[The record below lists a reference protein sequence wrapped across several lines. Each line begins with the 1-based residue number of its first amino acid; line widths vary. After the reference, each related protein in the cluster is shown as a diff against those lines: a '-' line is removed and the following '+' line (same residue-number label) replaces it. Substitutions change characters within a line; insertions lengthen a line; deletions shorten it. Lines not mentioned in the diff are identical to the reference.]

1 LRVPDGDLTW
11 LIGGAQGGGVDTSG
25 GVFARFAVRSG
36 ARVFSN
42 IEYHSNIMGEHSYY
56 RVRMSDQNRHSVLDR
71 VNVLVALDLE
81 SLTGDPH
88 LEFPYPQSFRGHVP
102 EVLPGGIVI
111 YDTASK
117 FDPAQAG
124 RGDVTFVGLPFLE
137 LLREALKEF
146 GRESEASKLRVIT
159 NTVAVGASVFAVG
172 GDISVFTDVI
182 HDDFK
187 RRPEIGELNIR
198 AAAVG
203 YEFASREMGGTSPFA
218 LKGLAPAPSGRRPM
232 LLRGMHACA
241 IGKLKAGLNIQTYY
255 PISPATD
262 ESVYLEGLQRS
273 QNLLVVQA
281 EDEIACIQM
290 AVGAANAG
298 ARAATSTSGPGFALM
313 VEGLGYAS
321 ITEVPGP
328 VVFLWQRG
336 GPSTGLPTRQDQG
349 DLRFALHPAQGDFPH
364 IVVAPADPQQIME
377 DSFQAF
383 NWADR
388 YQMPVVV
395 VVDKYLSTQHATV
408 EDLDMESLVIDRG
421 PRFKANGRVNGDAGE
436 GYLRFKLTASGVSP
450 RAIPGQEDGIFW
462 STSDEHDERGHITE
476 DPENRIRMMEKR
488 MGKLDLAARE
498 IPSERKISVYGP
510 DDADA
515 TLVGWGSVKGS
526 VLDAMDVIARE
537 DGANLRF
544 VQVRLMRPFP
554 AEEVTEALKGA
565 RRLIL
570 VEGNYTGQLG
580 GLVREMTGIDLPQ
593 KVLKYD
599 GRPFS
604 QEEMVEALRRAIAGN
619 DARIHVS
626 HRSG

>member
-1 LRVPDGDLTW
+1 VPEGDLTW

-56 RVRMSDQNRHSVLDR
+56 RVRMAKQDRHSILDR

-111 YDTASK
+111 YDTDSK
-117 FDPAQAG
+117 FNPTQAE
-124 RGDVTFVGLPFLE
+124 RGDITFVGLPYLE
-137 LLREALKEF
+137 LLREALKDF
-146 GRESEASKLRVIT
+146 GRENDASRLRIIT
-159 NTVAVGASVFAVG
+159 NTIAVGASVFAIG
-172 GDISVFTDVI
+172 GDIETFAQVYR
-182 HDDFK
+182 DDFTG
-187 RRPEIGELNIR
+187 RRADVAEMNAR
-198 AAAVG
+198 AATVG
-203 YEFASREMGGTSPFA
+203 YECASRELGGRSPFD
-218 LKGLAPAPSGRRPM
+218 LKGLGKVPSGRRPM

-241 IGKLKAGLNIQTYY
+241 IGKLKAGLNLQTYY

-377 DSFQAF
+377 DSFEAF

-395 VVDKYLSTQHATV
+395 IVDKYLSTQHATV
-408 EDLDMESLVIDRG
+408 QDLNMENLVIDRG
-421 PRFKANGRVNGDAGE
+421 PRFTPNGRVNGAGE
-436 GYLRFKLTASGVSP
+436 DYLRFRFTESGVSP
-450 RAIPGQEDGIFW
+450 RSFPGEEGGIFW

-488 MGKLDLAARE
+488 MGKLDLAASE
-498 IPSERKISVYGP
+498 IPSERKVSVYGP
-510 DDADA
+510 DDADV
-515 TLVGWGSVKGS
+515 TLVGWGSVKGT

-537 DGANLRF
+537 DGTKLRF

-554 AEEVTEALKGA
+554 VEEVTAALSGA
-565 RRLIL
+565 QRLIL

-580 GLVREMTGIDLPQ
+580 GLVREMTGINLPQ

-604 QEEMVEALRRAIAGN
+604 EEEMVEALRQAIASKEE
-619 DARIHVS
+619 RIHVS